1 MIRKITF
8 DFFNE
13 SIEESVQKICAYFQL
28 DKDVV
33 KEYINIFEEPSDITA
48 KDFIVNFKIDLTA
61 YDTGN
66 VEIMCRHMT
75 AMTKEGILD
84 IKERGLLDLIRVLSE
99 DTVLSRFLKD
109 NQVVF
114 DLPNKKLYV
123 DGQDYMITTTEE
135 ECLFCIE
142 KKEVRCDTFIRCDI
156 KDKMDSIGR
165 KIYELGGTL
174 EFFLSGTKED
184 MERYSVIHMN
194 PEILETLDQLLAKIK
209 VKTKREEPF
218 ALSYKWRAQKMK
230 TYILQFPIC
239 LTDIETFN
247 VCNYE
252 RAYYE
257 YEEILECSGY
267 THSDYLMHLIPDT
280 LYQNMKIIEWFLAA
294 SLCGNY
300 QLGSLLPGKVVE
312 PSQIQIVEEYY
323 R

>member
-13 SIEESVQKICAYFQL
+13 PIEESIQKISAYFRL
-28 DKDVV
+28 DKDAV
-33 KEYINIFEEPSDITA
+33 KEYVGNFEEPSDIAA
-48 KDFIVNFKIDLTA
+48 KDFIINFRMNLAA
-61 YDTGN
+61 YDMSNTD
-66 VEIMCRHMT
+66 IICRHMT
-75 AMTKEGILD
+75 AMTKEGISD
-84 IKERGLLDLIRVLSE
+84 IKEKGLLDLIGVLSE

-114 DLPNKKLYV
+114 DLPNRKICV

-135 ECLFCIE
+135 ECLFCVE
-142 KKEVRCDTFIRCDI
+142 KKETRCDTFNRCDI
-156 KDKMDSIGR
+156 RDKMDSIGR

-174 EFFLSGTKED
+174 EFFVAGTKED

-209 VKTKREEPF
+209 IKTKREEPF
-218 ALSYKWRAQKMK
+218 ALSYKWRTQEMK
-230 TYILQFPIC
+230 TYILQFPVC
-239 LTDIETFN
+239 LTDIEAFN
-247 VCNYE
+247 VCDYE

-280 LYQNMKIIEWFLAA
+280 VYQNMKLIEWFLAA
-294 SLCGNY
+294 SLCGTY

-312 PSQIQIVEEYY
+312 PSRIQIVEEYY